1 MTMAAVDDAPR
12 GREVTLDREED
23 GNGDDRDWAVSRVF
37 RGTARH
43 PHVRGSGVPH
53 EAITIIANREETSV
67 GDALAVAALGVPV
80 DVGPASRGQPAALM
94 ALGVPADEAEPYAEG
109 RRRGATLVSVTAAAP
124 QVDAVVE
131 LMERYATAD
140 LNED

>member
-1 MTMAAVDDAPR
+1 MTTTAIGLFHGFSEAQ
-12 GREVTLDREED
+12 
-23 GNGDDRDWAVSRVF
+23 RVIH
-37 RGTARH
+37 TCVAQ
-43 PHVRGSGVPH
+43 GVPR

-67 GDALAVAALGVPV
+67 GDALAAAALGVHV

-109 RRRGATLVSVTAAAP
+109 LRRGGTLVSVTAAAP

-131 LMERYATAD
+131 LMERYPTAD
-140 LNED
+140 LHEG